1 MLDQNNTTTAENAPD
16 DLADNTSVNNKSI
29 GELRFIATNTID
41 ASLFENARRKRN
53 AKYEALLD
61 NIRLNGINQSL
72 GINLLEDGSLVLISG
87 FTRFTIAKELNLT
100 SVPCMVKRLS
110 SKDAL
115 DAHIVENVLRADLS
129 LVEQARVAQRFLT
142 ECEGD
147 HDEAT
152 KRLGWESKKLKD
164 RLQLC
169 RCTTEV
175 LDALDDEKIKLGH
188 AIRLSSFSSKI
199 QNGTLAKIIAENWSV
214 TMLDERAK
222 NAKKLL
228 KNAPFDTTECEQCP
242 NNTIHQ
248 RDMFSSGVEEQAMCA
263 KLTCYK
269 TKKDAWLVTKK
280 ASLEEQYGKV
290 LLLAESNTE
299 DRNTISEDVVGESQL
314 VNCQSCESN
323 VVLMDD
329 RDNKEGQVI
338 PNQCLNKTCF
348 SQCQTAHKKANS
360 STKVTVGTV
369 TPNGKTASSKADK
382 ATNTEG
388 KPKQEAVNLAKPI
401 RGVDE
406 HEQRQLAQATYVTVK
421 DKDNLAL
428 AMSLTTFLSTKSL
441 AVDKWQIRSSMQ
453 DHEVFAI
460 CMSQSKADLDAMLH
474 TKVNE
479 FLATNK
485 GLVGESR
492 TPVSY
497 MLGLVKKLDNQ
508 VEIASSAFKADKET
522 FDKHR
527 KNGIKAICVDAGF
540 VKAFDED
547 ADNKAN
553 KRVFSQL
560 FNLSKG
566 DFIKEIL
573 LFEFDWSAYTTPS
586 IKARLR

>member
-1 MLDQNNTTTAENAPD
+1 MFEPTNVATAETITQDVPDTDADNAP
-16 DLADNTSVNNKSI
+16 I
-29 GELRFIATNTID
+29 GELRFIATDSID

-53 AKYEALLD
+53 AKFDALKQ

-72 GINLLEDGSLVLISG
+72 GINLLEDGSLMLISG
-87 FTRFTIAKELNLT
+87 FTRFTIAKELNLS

-169 RCTTEV
+169 RCTNEV

-188 AIRLSSFSSKI
+188 AIRLSSFNDKI

-222 NAKKLL
+222 NAKKPL

-248 RDMFSSGVEEQAMCA
+248 RDMFSSGVNEQAMCA

-269 TKKDAWLVTKK
+269 AKKDAWLVTKK
-280 ASLEEQYGKV
+280 VALEEQYGTV

-299 DRNTISEDVVGESQL
+299 DRNTISEDAVGKPQL

-329 RDNKEGQVI
+329 RDSKEGQVI
-338 PNQCLNKTCF
+338 PNQCVNKTCF
-348 SQCQTAHKKANS
+348 SQCQTAHKKAT
-360 STKVTVGTV
+360 STPKTSVKTV
-369 TPNGKTASSKADK
+369 TPNGKETATK
-382 ATNTEG
+382 TEDASISE

-406 HEQRQLAQATYVTVK
+406 HEQRQLAQATYVTIK
-421 DKDNLAL
+421 DRDNLAL
-428 AMSLTTFLSTKSL
+428 AMSLTTFLSTKVL
-441 AVDKWQIRSSMQ
+441 DVAEWQIRSSMQ

-508 VEIASSAFKADKET
+508 VEIASSAFKADTET

-527 KNGIKAICVDAGF
+527 KNGIQAICADAGF
-540 VKAFDED
+540 VKAFDD
-547 ADNKAN
+547 DPDNKAN

>member
-1 MLDQNNTTTAENAPD
+1 MFEPTNVATAEAITQDVPDTDADNAP
-16 DLADNTSVNNKSI
+16 I
-29 GELRFIATNTID
+29 GELRFIATDSID

-53 AKYEALLD
+53 AKFDALKQ

-72 GINLLEDGSLVLISG
+72 GINLLEDGSFMLISG
-87 FTRFTIAKELNLT
+87 FTRFTIAKELNLS

-129 LVEQARVAQRFLT
+129 LVDQARVAQRFLT

-169 RCTTEV
+169 RCTNEV

-188 AIRLSSFSSKI
+188 AIRLSSFNDKI

-222 NAKKLL
+222 NAKKPL

-248 RDMFSSGVEEQAMCA
+248 RDMFSSGVNEQAMCA

-269 TKKDAWLVTKK
+269 AKKDAWLVTKK
-280 ASLEEQYGKV
+280 VALEEQYGTV

-299 DRNTISEDVVGESQL
+299 DRNTISEDAVGKPQL

-329 RDNKEGQVI
+329 RDSKEGQVI
-338 PNQCLNKTCF
+338 PNQCVNKTCF
-348 SQCQTAHKKANS
+348 SQCQTSHKKAT
-360 STKVTVGTV
+360 STPKTSVKTV
-369 TPNGKTASSKADK
+369 TPNGEETATKTEDASTS
-382 ATNTEG
+382 E

-406 HEQRQLAQATYVTVK
+406 HEQRQLAQATYVTIK
-421 DKDNLAL
+421 DKENLAL
-428 AMSLTTFLSTKSL
+428 AMSLTTFLSTKVL
-441 AVDKWQIRSSMQ
+441 DVAEWQIRSSMQ

-508 VEIASSAFKADKET
+508 VEIASSAFKADTET

-527 KNGIKAICVDAGF
+527 KNGIQAICADAGF
-540 VKAFDED
+540 VKAFDD
-547 ADNKAN
+547 DPDNKAN

>member
-1 MLDQNNTTTAENAPD
+1 MFEPTNVATAETITQDVPDTDADNAP
-16 DLADNTSVNNKSI
+16 I
-29 GELRFIATNTID
+29 GELRFIATDSID

-53 AKYEALLD
+53 AKFDALKQ

-72 GINLLEDGSLVLISG
+72 GINLLEDGSLMLISG
-87 FTRFTIAKELNLT
+87 FTRFTIAKELNLS

-129 LVEQARVAQRFLT
+129 LVDQARVAQRFLT

-169 RCTTEV
+169 RCTNEV

-188 AIRLSSFSSKI
+188 AIRLSSFNDKI

-222 NAKKLL
+222 NAKKPL

-248 RDMFSSGVEEQAMCA
+248 RDMFSSGVNEQAMCA

-269 TKKDAWLVTKK
+269 AKKDAWLVTKK
-280 ASLEEQYGKV
+280 VALEEQYGTV

-299 DRNTISEDVVGESQL
+299 DRNTISEDAVGKPQL

-329 RDNKEGQVI
+329 RDSKEGQVI
-338 PNQCLNKTCF
+338 PNQCVNKTCF
-348 SQCQTAHKKANS
+348 SQCQTAHKKAT
-360 STKVTVGTV
+360 STPKTSVKTV
-369 TPNGKTASSKADK
+369 TPNGKETATK
-382 ATNTEG
+382 TEDASISE

-406 HEQRQLAQATYVTVK
+406 HEQRQLAQATYVTIK
-421 DKDNLAL
+421 DRDNLAL
-428 AMSLTTFLSTKSL
+428 AMSLTTFLSTKVL
-441 AVDKWQIRSSMQ
+441 DVAEWQIRSSMQ

-508 VEIASSAFKADKET
+508 VEIASSAFKADTET

-527 KNGIKAICVDAGF
+527 KNGIQAICADAGF
-540 VKAFDED
+540 VKAFDD
-547 ADNKAN
+547 DPDNKAN

>member
-1 MLDQNNTTTAENAPD
+1 MFEPTNVATAEAITQDVPDTDADNAP
-16 DLADNTSVNNKSI
+16 I
-29 GELRFIATNTID
+29 GELRFIATDSID

-53 AKYEALLD
+53 AKFDALKQ

-72 GINLLEDGSLVLISG
+72 GINLLEDGSLMLISG
-87 FTRFTIAKELNLT
+87 FTRFTIAKELNLS

-169 RCTTEV
+169 RCTNEV

-188 AIRLSSFSSKI
+188 AIRLSSFNDKI

-222 NAKKLL
+222 NAKKPL

-248 RDMFSSGVEEQAMCA
+248 RDMFSSGVNEQAMCA

-269 TKKDAWLVTKK
+269 AKKDAWLVTKK
-280 ASLEEQYGKV
+280 VALEEQYGTV

-299 DRNTISEDVVGESQL
+299 DRNTISEDAVGKPQL

-329 RDNKEGQVI
+329 RDSKEGQVI
-338 PNQCLNKTCF
+338 PNQCVNKTCF
-348 SQCQTAHKKANS
+348 SQCQTAHKKAT
-360 STKVTVGTV
+360 STPKTSVKTV
-369 TPNGKTASSKADK
+369 TPNGKETATK
-382 ATNTEG
+382 TEDASISE

-406 HEQRQLAQATYVTVK
+406 HEQRQLAQATYVTIK
-421 DKDNLAL
+421 DKENLAL
-428 AMSLTTFLSTKSL
+428 AMSLTTFLSTKVL
-441 AVDKWQIRSSMQ
+441 DVAEWQIRSSMQ

-508 VEIASSAFKADKET
+508 VEIASSAFKADTET

-527 KNGIKAICVDAGF
+527 KNGIQAICADAGF
-540 VKAFDED
+540 VKAFDD
-547 ADNKAN
+547 DPDNKAN